1 MIQRFDFN
9 LTEDLDENGFQPFM
23 SACILGGDP
32 WEDVRPAIVIC
43 PGGGYHCVCEYW
55 EGERLAMAYA
65 AAGFNAIVVNYTTHG
80 GGVYPRQIREVAR
93 AFEITREH
101 AEEWHIDP
109 HRIAVCGSS
118 AGGHLAASIST
129 LWNNEKVFT
138 KEEIESRRM
147 RPDATVLSYPVITS
161 GEKRHHGSFK
171 GLTGIDNAA
180 DPLWEFLS
188 LEKRVNDDTP
198 PAFLWHCFDDPEV
211 PVENSIYYAEA
222 LRDHNIPF
230 ELHIYPKGG
239 HGIQLTT
246 QRILRSR
253 SMFPRDYNWHK
264 MSVDWLAD
272 VFGL

>member
-1 MIQRFDFN
+1 MIQRYDFN
-9 LTEDLDENGFQPFM
+9 LTNEPDENGFRPFM
-23 SACILGGDP
+23 SACILSGD
-32 WEDVRPAIVIC
+32 EGEALRPAIVIC
-43 PGGGYHCVCEYW
+43 PGGGYYCVCEYW
-55 EGERLAMAYA
+55 EGERLGMAYA

-80 GGVYPRQIREVAR
+80 GGVYPRQIKEVAR
-93 AFEITREH
+93 AIQITREH

-109 HRIAVCGSS
+109 NKIAVCGSS

-138 KEEIESRRM
+138 KEEIASRVM

-161 GEKRHHGSFK
+161 GEKRHHDSFK
-171 GLTGIDNAA
+171 WLTGIDNAD
-180 DPLWEFLS
+180 DPLWKFLS
-188 LEKRVNDDTP
+188 LENQVNDDTP

-222 LRDHNIPF
+222 LRDHDIPF

-253 SMFPRDYNWHK
+253 SMFPRDYGWHK

>member
-1 MIQRFDFN
+1 MIQRYDFS
-9 LTEDLDENGFQPFM
+9 LTKEPDENGFQPFM
-23 SACILGGDP
+23 SACILSGDP
-32 WEDVRPAIVIC
+32 WEDARPAIVIC

-65 AAGFNAIVVNYTTHG
+65 AAGFNAIVVNYTTYG
-80 GGVYPRQIREVAR
+80 GGVFPRQIREVAR

-101 AEEWHIDP
+101 AQQWHIDP
-109 HRIAVCGSS
+109 HKIAVCGSS
-118 AGGHLAASIST
+118 AGGHLAASLST
-129 LWNNEKVFT
+129 LWNNESIFT
-138 KEEIESRRM
+138 KEEITSRRM

-161 GEKRHHGSFK
+161 GEMRHYDSFK
-171 GLTGIDNAA
+171 GLTGIDDAT

-222 LRDHNIPF
+222 LRSHDIPF
-230 ELHIYPKGG
+230 ELHIYPNGG

-253 SMFPRDYNWHK
+253 SMFQRDYNWHK

-272 VFGL
+272 AFGL